1 MWFIIIKMA
10 KALYEAGSVVYGE
23 ITGIKP
29 YGAFVSLDDG
39 YTGLIHI
46 SELSDGFVRDVSNF
60 VHVGD
65 HYMLKVIDV
74 DHKNKQL
81 RLSYKAYIGN
91 TRKKYR
97 KIKFLGIPNN
107 EIGFSSIS
115 DALGTWIKEREK

>member
-1 MWFIIIKMA
+1 MEKTI
-10 KALYEAGSVVYGE
+10 YTPGSVVYGE

-46 SELSDGFVRDVSNF
+46 SELSNGFVKDVGSF

-81 RLSYKAYIGN
+81 RLSYKAYFGN

-107 EIGFSSIS
+107 EIGFSSLS
-115 DALGTWIKEREK
+115 DALNNWVKEREND